1 MSNRLK
7 YRLIRGLATVAS
19 LDIAFVVLY
28 FQNRLSDLMLQIYK
42 NILIYIN
49 SAVLVAIAICI
60 ISVIYEKRH

>member
-19 LDIAFVVLY
+19 FVVLY

-49 SAVLVAIAICI
+49 SALICI
-60 ISVIYEKRH
+60 

>member
-49 SAVLVAIAICI
+49 SALICI
-60 ISVIYEKRH
+60 